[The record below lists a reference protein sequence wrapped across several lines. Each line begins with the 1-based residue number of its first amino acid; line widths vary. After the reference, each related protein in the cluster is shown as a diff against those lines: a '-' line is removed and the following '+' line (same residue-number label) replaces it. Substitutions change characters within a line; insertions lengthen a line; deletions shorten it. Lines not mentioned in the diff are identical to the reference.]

1 MTRLRSDL
9 VVAAILRRASLA
21 HASAVLRR
29 RGAGEAGA
37 IFISVD
43 QLDGRIS
50 LYAPA
55 PPAMTDEP
63 DQESSARVF
72 ECVLKDSD
80 APTIAARM
88 KREEQFDSDLWWVE
102 IEDRAG
108 RSFCD

>member
-1 MTRLRSDL
+1 M
-9 VVAAILRRASLA
+9 AAILRRASLA

-43 QLDGRIS
+43 YLDGRIS

-55 PPAMTDEP
+55 PPRLDEDADINAP
-63 DQESSARVF
+63 ARQF
-72 ECVLKDSD
+72 ECVLQDSD
-80 APTIAARM
+80 ALTVNARM
-88 KREEQFDSDLWWVE
+88 MREEQFDSDLWWVE

-108 RSFCD
+108 RIFAD